1 MIARSAV
8 SSSDASTGRF
18 LPCCVRQDSGLN
30 RQATTKMN
38 IITQNI
44 DRYGFIILDRF
55 LNLDLIDRLIQDI
68 TALNL
73 TPERAGIRNILELL
87 PSVQQLSESQEI
99 LALVEPILGNP
110 AQVVRG
116 IFFDKQPTANWKVP
130 WHQDVTI
137 AVKNRLDLPDYQPWS
152 LKGGIHHVQPPAAIL
167 EQMLTVRIH
176 LDRTDESNGALK
188 VIPGS
193 HCDGKLSD
201 DPIDKWKQ
209 TSQIHCNCEPG
220 GILLMRP
227 LLLHAS
233 SVAIEPSHR
242 RVIHLDY
249 AGGTLPD
256 GLEWYCQKHN
266 E

>member
-1 MIARSAV
+1 
-8 SSSDASTGRF
+8 
-18 LPCCVRQDSGLN
+18 
-30 RQATTKMN
+30 MN

-44 DRYGFIILDRF
+44 DRDGFFILDRF
-55 LNLDLIDRLIQDI
+55 LNLELIDRLIQDI
-68 TALNL
+68 ESLNL
-73 TPERAGIRNILELL
+73 SPQRAGIRNILELL
-87 PSVQQLSESQEI
+87 PSAQQLAESQQI

-110 AQVVRG
+110 ARVVRG
-116 IFFDKQPTANWKVP
+116 IFFDKQPAANWKVP

-152 LKGGIHHVQPPAAIL
+152 LKGGINHVQPPVTIL

-176 LDRTDESNGALK
+176 LDKTDESNGALK

-193 HCDGKLSD
+193 HAHGKLNND
-201 DPIDKWKQ
+201 AIGKWKQ
-209 TSQIHCNCEPG
+209 TSQIHCDCEPG

-233 SVAIEPSHR
+233 SIAIEPSHR

-249 AGGTLPD
+249 AGCALPE
-256 GLEWYCQKHN
+256 GLEWYCQSIPK
-266 E
+266 

>member
-1 MIARSAV
+1 
-8 SSSDASTGRF
+8 
-18 LPCCVRQDSGLN
+18 
-30 RQATTKMN
+30 MN
-38 IITQNI
+38 ISTQEI
-44 DRYGFIILDRF
+44 DRDGFIILDRF
-55 LNLDLIDRLIQDI
+55 LSLDLIDRLIQDI

-87 PSVQQLSESQEI
+87 PSVQQLATSQEI
-99 LALVEPILGNP
+99 RSLVEPVLGNR
-110 AQVVRG
+110 ARVVRSL
-116 IFFDKQPTANWKVP
+116 FFDKQPAANWKVP

-152 LKGGIHHVQPPAAIL
+152 LKDGIHHVQPPVAIL

-176 LDRTDESNGALK
+176 LDRTDESNGVLK

-193 HCDGKLSD
+193 HCDGKLSGGA
-201 DPIDKWKQ
+201 IDKWKQ
-209 TSQIHCNCEPG
+209 TDSTICTCESG

-249 AGGTLPD
+249 AGYNLPA
-256 GLEWYCQKHN
+256 GLEWYYDI
-266 E
+266 

>member
-1 MIARSAV
+1 
-8 SSSDASTGRF
+8 
-18 LPCCVRQDSGLN
+18 
-30 RQATTKMN
+30 MN
-38 IITQNI
+38 ISTQEI
-44 DRYGFIILDRF
+44 DSARAALAGRDGFMILDRF

-68 TALNL
+68 AALNL

-87 PSVQQLSESQEI
+87 PSFQQLATSQEI
-99 LALVEPILGNP
+99 RSLVEPLLGNS
-110 AQVVRG
+110 ARVVRG

-137 AVKNRLDLPDYQPWS
+137 TVKNRLDLPDYQPWS
-152 LKGGIHHVQPPAAIL
+152 LKAGIHHVQPPVAIL

-176 LDRTDESNGALK
+176 LDKTNESNGALK
-188 VIPGS
+188 VITGS
-193 HCDGKLSD
+193 HCDGKLSGD
-201 DPIDKWKQ
+201 AIDKWKQ
-209 TSQIHCNCEPG
+209 TDSMLCTCEPG

-249 AGGTLPD
+249 AGCNLPE
-256 GLEWYCQKHN
+256 GLEWYYQN
-266 E
+266 R

>member
-1 MIARSAV
+1 
-8 SSSDASTGRF
+8 
-18 LPCCVRQDSGLN
+18 
-30 RQATTKMN
+30 MN
-38 IITQNI
+38 ISTQEI
-44 DRYGFIILDRF
+44 DSSRTTFLGRDGFTILDQY
-55 LNLDLIDRLIQDI
+55 LDRTTIDRLIQDI

-87 PSVQQLSESQEI
+87 PSVERLAQSQEI
-99 LALVEPILGNP
+99 RSLVEPILGDS
-110 AQVVRG
+110 ARVVRG
-116 IFFDKQPTANWKVP
+116 IFFDKQPAANWKVP

-137 AVKNRLDLPDYQPWS
+137 AVKNRLDLPDYHPWS
-152 LKGGIHHVQPPAAIL
+152 LKGAIHHVQPPVAVL

-193 HCDGKLSD
+193 QCDGKLND
-201 DPIDKWKQ
+201 LEIDRFKQ
-209 TSQIHCNCEPG
+209 NNSIICTCESG

-233 SVAIEPSHR
+233 SAAIAPSHR

-249 AGGTLPD
+249 ASCDLPN
-256 GLEWYCQKHN
+256 GLEWYTQ
-266 E
+266 

>member
-1 MIARSAV
+1 
-8 SSSDASTGRF
+8 
-18 LPCCVRQDSGLN
+18 
-30 RQATTKMN
+30 MN
-38 IITQNI
+38 ISTQEI
-44 DRYGFIILDRF
+44 DRDGFIILDRF
-55 LNLDLIDRLIQDI
+55 LSLDLIDRLIQDI
-68 TALNL
+68 AALNL

-87 PSVQQLSESQEI
+87 PSVQQLAKSQEI
-99 LALVEPILGNP
+99 RSLVEPILGNP
-110 AQVVRG
+110 ARVVRG

-137 AVKNRLDLPDYQPWS
+137 AVKDRLDLPDYQPWS
-152 LKGGIHHVQPPAAIL
+152 LKGGILHVQPPVAIL

-193 HCDGKLSD
+193 HCDGKLND
-201 DPIDKWKQ
+201 LEIDRFKQ
-209 TSQIHCNCEPG
+209 TDSTICTCESG

-249 AGGTLPD
+249 SGCNLPAGLD
-256 GLEWYCQKHN
+256 WYYDT
-266 E
+266 

>member
-1 MIARSAV
+1 
-8 SSSDASTGRF
+8 
-18 LPCCVRQDSGLN
+18 
-30 RQATTKMN
+30 MN
-38 IITQNI
+38 MNTQEI
-44 DRYGFIILDRF
+44 DRDGFIILDRF
-55 LNLDLIDRLIQDI
+55 LSLDLIDRLIQDI

-87 PSVQQLSESQEI
+87 PSVQQLAESQEI
-99 LALVEPILGNP
+99 RSLVEPILGNS
-110 AQVVRG
+110 ARVVRG

-137 AVKNRLDLPDYQPWS
+137 AVKNRLDLPNYHPWS
-152 LKGGIHHVQPPAAIL
+152 LKGGIHHVQPPVAIL

-176 LDRTDESNGALK
+176 LDKTNESNGALK
-188 VIPGS
+188 VITGS

-201 DPIDKWKQ
+201 EVIDIWKQ

-233 SVAIEPSHR
+233 SAAIIPSHR

-249 AGGTLPD
+249 AGCNLPE
-256 GLEWYCQKHN
+256 GLDWYFDI
-266 E
+266 

>member
-1 MIARSAV
+1 
-8 SSSDASTGRF
+8 
-18 LPCCVRQDSGLN
+18 
-30 RQATTKMN
+30 MN
-38 IITQNI
+38 ISTQLI
-44 DRYGFIILDRF
+44 DQYGFIILDRF

-73 TPERAGIRNILELL
+73 TPERAGIRNILELF
-87 PSVQQLSESQEI
+87 PSGQQLAESQEI
-99 LALVEPILGNP
+99 RDLVEPILGNSTR
-110 AQVVRG
+110 VVRG

-137 AVKNRLDLPDYQPWS
+137 AVKNRLDLPNYQPWS
-152 LKGGIHHVQPPAAIL
+152 LKGGIHHVQPPVAIL

-176 LDRTDESNGALK
+176 LDKTDESNGALK
-188 VIPGS
+188 VITGS
-193 HCDGKLSD
+193 HCDGKLSGGA
-201 DPIDKWKQ
+201 IDKWKQ
-209 TSQIHCNCEPG
+209 TDSTICICEPG

-249 AGGTLPD
+249 AGCNLPE
-256 GLEWYCQKHN
+256 GLEWYYHPVCLQS
-266 E
+266 